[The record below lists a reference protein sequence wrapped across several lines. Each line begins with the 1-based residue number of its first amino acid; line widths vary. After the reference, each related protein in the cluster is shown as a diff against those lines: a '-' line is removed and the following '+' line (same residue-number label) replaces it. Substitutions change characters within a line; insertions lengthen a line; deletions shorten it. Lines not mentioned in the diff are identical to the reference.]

1 MKTKL
6 KVSEMAR
13 LARINPRTLHYYDEI
28 GLFQPN
34 SKDEN
39 GYRYYSLDQLLDLG
53 LILSLKELSMPLKRS
68 KQRCRGCRDH
78 EKLIGSQAANHR

>member
-39 GYRYYSLDQLLDLG
+39 GYRYYSLDQLLISD
-53 LILSLKELSMPLKRS
+53 
-68 KQRCRGCRDH
+68 
-78 EKLIGSQAANHR
+78 

>member
-13 LARINPRTLHYYDEI
+13 FARINLGHHYYDEI

-34 SKDEN
+34 RKDEN
-39 GYRYYSLDQLLDLG
+39 GYRYYSLDQLLISD
-53 LILSLKELSMPLKRS
+53 
-68 KQRCRGCRDH
+68 
-78 EKLIGSQAANHR
+78 